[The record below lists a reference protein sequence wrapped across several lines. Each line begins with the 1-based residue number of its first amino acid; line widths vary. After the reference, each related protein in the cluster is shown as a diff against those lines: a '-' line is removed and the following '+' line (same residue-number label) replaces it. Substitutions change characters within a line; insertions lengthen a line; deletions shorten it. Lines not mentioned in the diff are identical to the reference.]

1 MRILAVRRSAAIGSM
16 PSAHPSPVIRMP
28 RSFLHR
34 SAALLLLAAPL
45 GAQRVTVGTLQERI
59 LPAPDTTV
67 TLRSGEKDLTAE
79 LRVPPGNGP
88 HPVAI
93 IIHGGCWVTKFADA
107 RYMKPLAEGLRT
119 DGFATWTIAYRRADE
134 PGGGWPGTFLDVAA
148 ISAVLRDLAPR
159 YRLDLTRVIASG
171 HSAGAHLALWLASQR
186 KLPAASGVRAMKTAV
201 PIAAVVALD
210 GPGDLVGANT
220 GASRI
225 CGGPV
230 LEQLL
235 ASTPTAEPDRW
246 KLASPTE
253 WLPHGVPQAMVR
265 GSFDLRLVSN
275 GSEAGSMPVHAA
287 RARAAGDSSWVV
299 MADSTSH
306 FTFLDPQHPSYAVVV
321 QAYRDALAAI
331 RPTRARR

>member
-1 MRILAVRRSAAIGSM
+1 MII
-16 PSAHPSPVIRMP
+16 P
-28 RSFLHR
+28 RSLLPL
-34 SAALLLLAAPL
+34 SVTLLLLAAPL
-45 GAQRVTVGTLQERI
+45 AAQRVTVGTLQDRV

-67 TLRSGEKDLTAE
+67 TLRSGDADLVSE
-79 LRVPPGNGP
+79 LRVPAGNGP
-88 HPVAI
+88 HPIAI
-93 IIHGGCWVTKFADA
+93 VIHGGCWVTKFADA
-107 RYMKPLAEGLRT
+107 RYMKPLAEGLRR

-134 PGGGWPGTFLDVAA
+134 PGGGWPGTFLDVASM
-148 ISAVLRDLAPR
+148 SAALRDIAPR
-159 YRLDLTRVIASG
+159 FRLDLTRVIASG
-171 HSAGAHLALWLASQR
+171 HSAGAHLALWLASQQ
-186 KLPAASGVRAMKTAV
+186 KLPASSGVRATKTAV

-225 CGGPV
+225 CGGAV

-235 ASTPTAEPDRW
+235 ASTPTADPERW

-253 WLPHGVPQAMVR
+253 WLPLGVPQAMVR

-275 GSEAGSMPVHAA
+275 GSEAGSMPVHAS

-306 FTFLDPQHPSYAVVV
+306 FTFLDPQHPSYAIVV

-331 RPTRARR
+331 RPSRTRR